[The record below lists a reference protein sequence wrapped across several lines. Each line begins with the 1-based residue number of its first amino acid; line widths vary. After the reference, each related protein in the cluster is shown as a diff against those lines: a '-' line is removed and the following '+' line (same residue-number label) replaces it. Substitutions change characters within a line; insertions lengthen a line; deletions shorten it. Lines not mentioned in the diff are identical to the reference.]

1 MASGFM
7 GTDSQRSLAQLLVTM
22 MNAREVEYARVS
34 RALHDEVGQVLSAVG
49 LQLDVLRMDFKDR
62 VPDIAQRT
70 QEIQQLL
77 EKAVVHVRD
86 LSYELN
92 PAIVERAGLPFALE
106 RLADRFRKGFNGG
119 LRLLIDP
126 GVRLPLEVANIFYK
140 IAEQGVENSVRHSGA
155 AQVEI
160 LLHPASKGAALEI
173 RDNGAGFEVEAVRDR
188 SPGLGLILMEYYAG
202 QAGLEL
208 AIKSA
213 PGRGASIRL
222 AYLG

>member
-34 RALHDEVGQVLSAVG
+34 RALHDDVGQVLSAVG

-62 VPDIAQRT
+62 APDIVQRT

-126 GVRLPLEVANIFYK
+126 GVRLPLPSPAT
-140 IAEQGVENSVRHSGA
+140 GA
-155 AQVEI
+155 
-160 LLHPASKGAALEI
+160 
-173 RDNGAGFEVEAVRDR
+173 R
-188 SPGLGLILMEYYAG
+188 SCRWML
-202 QAGLEL
+202 
-208 AIKSA
+208 SA
-213 PGRGASIRL
+213 
-222 AYLG
+222 